1 MSELIR
7 RIPSSVIDQIPPP
20 VTSRIAPPVVDALTP
35 PVVDFIQPPVVDVP
49 SYEPP
54 TYEPPDV
61 PEEAPSAEVGGVQ
74 QEPEREEEPAPAR
87 PELGVPE
94 LPATPATPQIPAE
107 RPELEVP
114 FIGTVPLPYPREVTL
129 AGTTAVAA
137 TGAALAGKSLVEF
150 LVKVFKPIVR
160 RIMLRI
166 KEKRGLQFSDFE
178 LQDYFQFEGTTPELK
193 RLKKALKR
201 EFEEERLQ
209 QVEAEVQRQRQR
221 KQMHRETTD
230 ESGLLDEQPHH
241 NEAIEQVRNQVEP

>member
-1 MSELIR
+1 VSELIR

-54 TYEPPDV
+54 TYEPPDI

-193 RLKKALKR
+193 RLRKVLKR

-209 QVEAEVQRQRQR
+209 QVEAEVQRQHQRRQTHTVT
-221 KQMHRETTD
+221 KD

>member
-1 MSELIR
+1 MSELIN
-7 RIPSSVIDQIPPP
+7 RIPTSVIDQIPAP
-20 VTSRIAPPVVDALTP
+20 VTTRIPPPVVDALTP
-35 PVVDFIQPPVVDVP
+35 PVVDFIRPPVVDVP
-49 SYEPP
+49 GYEPP

-61 PEEAPSAEVGGVQ
+61 PEEAPSAGVGGVQ
-74 QEPEREEEPAPAR
+74 QEPEKEEDPAPAR
-87 PELGVPE
+87 PELGVPQ
-94 LPATPATPQIPAE
+94 LPATPTTPQIPAE
-107 RPELEVP
+107 RPEMEVP

-160 RIMLRI
+160 RVMLRI

-193 RLKKALKR
+193 ALKKALKR
-201 EFEEERLQ
+201 EFEEERLHQ
-209 QVEAEVQRQRQR
+209 IEHEVQRQHQR
-221 KQMHRETTD
+221 KQTHMAKTD

-241 NEAIEQVRNQVEP
+241 NEAVEQVRNQAEP